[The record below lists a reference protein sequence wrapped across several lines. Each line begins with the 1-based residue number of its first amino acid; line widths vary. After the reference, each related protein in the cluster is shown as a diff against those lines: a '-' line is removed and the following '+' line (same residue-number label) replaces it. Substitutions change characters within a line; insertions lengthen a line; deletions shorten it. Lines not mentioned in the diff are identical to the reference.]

1 MDLPGGDMFSYSRW
15 LVSIAALLMM
25 AASPLLFAAT
35 QNAVLYGV
43 VYDAAGNPAA
53 GVSVSLENA
62 AIGMARSTVTDS
74 DGSYNFAE
82 VPPAE
87 NYTLSAKRG
96 DRKVDIRSGI
106 TVNVGDERVSLPPL
120 KELPVATA
128 SNPEVAPRVMRK
140 QTVNNETVSTAIS
153 GVITGEQLR
162 SLPVALNR
170 NFLNAGLIPSN
181 THDVEQGS
189 PLAGASFSVAGN
201 RPATNSFLLDGVDNV
216 ASSSNQAVP
225 FQVNDAVQEFR
236 ITSGTANAE
245 YGRNAGGTVNIV
257 TRRGGNG
264 FHGSTFGYFNNDMFN
279 SSSPLSVYSGS
290 TFDKAAAYAG
300 PVNATAKGFFPQSYN
315 EYVADAAALGFC
327 TDSVTISGTAPAGTS
342 ACSTPTNFFGVPE
355 FGKNSRFDPA
365 SLLAANNRHNIPFD
379 SKQFGVNMGGPLV
392 KDKWFIFGS
401 YEGTRINN
409 PSPIF
414 ERVPTDFDRTYD
426 PLGSGAFQFAQ
437 NNSNYQFSQ
446 RILGLFPHS
455 NVVGVPG
462 VLEFFRGEAPNYT
475 NVNNYLLRSDFVANE
490 KTNLTARYVVQQLN
504 QLHDDTLPRQSNYPG
519 NGIMRDAINQNLNL
533 TYSHSFSSAWIS
545 ELRTGYNRF
554 AVDETAQDKNFDAL
568 GLGMPGRFMPA
579 ILLNGLDAQTGGA
592 LPGVN
597 GAFAGWSDFV
607 VAGATFGTLPTL
619 DGLFPLARLGAP
631 LGAPINRRDTTAFL
645 ASNTSWSHGRHGVKF
660 GAEYRHLNNNL
671 TDGSFT
677 RGFMYSS
684 DIGEF
689 TSDSET
695 CNGFCALG
703 TGGAAINAFASP
715 SFDFYQAQ
723 ADPYKT
729 RLHSFAVA
737 GFVQDSWHLN
747 PRVTLNAG
755 IRYEYFSRPKDKDD
769 NLWNFDPQ
777 ANGLVQV
784 NHVGVEDP
792 YGNPC
797 SPTTGAFPTP
807 AAVVALFSPSKGL
820 WNCQPLSQ
828 NHANQIIAK
837 DTNNFAPRLGF
848 AWDVWGSGRTVV
860 RAGVGWFFDQ
870 LPSTY
875 ISQLM
880 FNRPVG
886 SSRPN
891 GLYGTL
897 IDAAHCPIFNL
908 ASCGLGTT
916 IVQPATQA
924 SVYDFAGLTGSD
936 YGAVPQPFA
945 IYGRDTDHSDAPY
958 TRQISATIQQQLT
971 DKLTMEVG
979 YVGNDGTNLPVVYN
993 SNLGNEANF
1002 LRNGID
1008 GNLSL
1013 FPIYTMTNQGG
1024 SSYHSLL
1031 LRLRAAD
1038 WHGLRVNGTY
1048 NYSKSIDNASNGIF
1062 PALPV
1067 SLPNLS
1073 FGYGFIGQF
1082 NLIPQCLFLG
1092 IQQFCDIT
1100 LTNLA
1105 TGQTTTEANPL
1116 TLPTINFS
1124 PGAVTTTGAGQI
1136 INSRYSVPQH
1146 PFNFL
1151 RDDRGRS
1158 DFDQQQR
1165 VVIDYTWT
1173 CLRSARITAGPN
1185 GSIIGS

>member
-1 MDLPGGDMFSYSRW
+1 MFSYSRW
-15 LVSIAALLMM
+15 LLGVAARLMM

-53 GVSVSLENA
+53 GVSVSLENS
-62 AIGMARSTVTDS
+62 AIGMARTTVTDS

-96 DRKVDIRSGI
+96 DRKVDLRSGI
-106 TVNVGDERVSLPPL
+106 TVNVGDERVILPPL

-128 SNPEVAPRVMRK
+128 ANPEVAPRVMRK

-153 GVITGEQLR
+153 GVINGEQLR

-264 FHGSTFGYFNNDMFN
+264 FHGSTFGYYNNDMFN
-279 SSSPLSVYSGS
+279 SSSPLSAYSGS

-327 TDSVTISGTAPAGTS
+327 TDSVTINGTAPAGTS

-365 SLLAANNRHNIPFD
+365 SILKANDRRTSPFD
-379 SKQFGVNMGGPLV
+379 SKQFGANMGGPLV
-392 KDKWFIFGS
+392 KDKWFVFGS
-401 YEGTRINN
+401 YEGTRIDN
-409 PSPIF
+409 PNPIF
-414 ERVPTDFDRTYD
+414 ECVPTDFDRTYD
-426 PLGSGAFQFAQ
+426 PLGTGFFQFAQ
-437 NNSNYQFSQ
+437 NDPNYQFSQ

-504 QLHDDTLPRQSNYPG
+504 QLHDDTLPRQANYPG
-519 NGIMRDAINQNLNL
+519 NGIMRDAINQNLDL
-533 TYSHSFSSAWIS
+533 TYSHSFSSAWIT

-554 AVDETAQDKNFDAL
+554 AVDETSQDKNFDAL
-568 GLGMPGRFMPA
+568 GLGMPSRFMPA
-579 ILLNGLDAQTGGA
+579 VLLNGLDAQTGGA
-592 LPGVN
+592 APGLN

-607 VAGATFGTLPTL
+607 LVGGTFGTLPTL

-660 GAEYRHLNNNL
+660 GAEYRHINNNL

-677 RGFMYSS
+677 RGFMYSGN
-684 DIGEF
+684 IGEF
-689 TSDSET
+689 TSDSEA
-695 CNGFCALG
+695 CNQLCDFFS
-703 TGGAAINAFASP
+703 GGLINAFSSP

-729 RLHSFAVA
+729 RLNSFALS
-737 GFVQDSWHLN
+737 GFIQDTWHVH
-747 PRVTLNAG
+747 PRVTMNVG
-755 IRYEYFSRPKDKDD
+755 MRYEYFSRPRDKDD
-769 NLWNFDPQ
+769 QLWNFDPV

-797 SPTTGAFPTP
+797 SSSTGAYPTP
-807 AAVVALFSPSKGL
+807 AAIVALFSPSNGS
-820 WNCQPLSQ
+820 WNCSPLTS
-828 NHANQIIAK
+828 HANQIIAK
-837 DTNNFAPRLGF
+837 DTNNFAPRVGF
-848 AWDVWGSGRTVV
+848 AWDVLGSGRTVV

-870 LPSTY
+870 LPSYY

-880 FNRPVG
+880 FNRP
-886 SSRPN
+886 
-891 GLYGTL
+891 
-897 IDAAHCPIFNL
+897 I
-908 ASCGLGTT
+908 
-916 IVQPATQA
+916 
-924 SVYDFAGLTGSD
+924 
-936 YGAVPQPFA
+936 
-945 IYGRDTDHSDAPY
+945 
-958 TRQISATIQQQLT
+958 
-971 DKLTMEVG
+971 
-979 YVGNDGTNLPVVYN
+979 
-993 SNLGNEANF
+993 
-1002 LRNGID
+1002 
-1008 GNLSL
+1008 
-1013 FPIYTMTNQGG
+1013 
-1024 SSYHSLL
+1024 
-1031 LRLRAAD
+1031 
-1038 WHGLRVNGTY
+1038 
-1048 NYSKSIDNASNGIF
+1048 NA
-1062 PALPV
+1062 
-1067 SLPNLS
+1067 
-1073 FGYGFIGQF
+1073 
-1082 NLIPQCLFLG
+1082 
-1092 IQQFCDIT
+1092 
-1100 LTNLA
+1100 
-1105 TGQTTTEANPL
+1105 
-1116 TLPTINFS
+1116 
-1124 PGAVTTTGAGQI
+1124 
-1136 INSRYSVPQH
+1136 
-1146 PFNFL
+1146 
-1151 RDDRGRS
+1151 
-1158 DFDQQQR
+1158 
-1165 VVIDYTWT
+1165 
-1173 CLRSARITAGPN
+1173 
-1185 GSIIGS
+1185 